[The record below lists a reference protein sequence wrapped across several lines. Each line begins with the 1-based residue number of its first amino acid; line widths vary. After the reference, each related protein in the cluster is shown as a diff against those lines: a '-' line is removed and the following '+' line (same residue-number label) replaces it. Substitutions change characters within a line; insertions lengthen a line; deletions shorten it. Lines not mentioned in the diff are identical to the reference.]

1 MEVVPAASQ
10 EGHHFMQLFQTNKA
24 HKVLFQV
31 PQLSC
36 SQDPVCIL
44 RLTPTR
50 DLPALA
56 QSWAASLSLPHNI
69 HLKCM
74 PLCKRPS
81 HRVRN
86 TLNI

>member
-44 RLTPTR
+44 RDIPLEIY
-50 DLPALA
+50 LP
-56 QSWAASLSLPHNI
+56 
-69 HLKCM
+69 
-74 PLCKRPS
+74 
-81 HRVRN
+81 
-86 TLNI
+86 